1 MARQQEHS
9 IADIAEHI
17 AAHVSNGDSTKLI
30 SGAAGLQAATHDA
43 ISFIADQRYLP
54 QLSAS
59 RAGAIICTE
68 ELAAKCP
75 KHVVLL
81 VVAEPMQAW
90 LKLLHLFTRPDSA
103 ITGTIHP
110 TAIVPDSCSIAPGVS
125 IGPYVVLGERVT
137 IATGTTVAAHCSLAD
152 DVTLGENCHLY
163 PRVTLYSDVQCGKRC
178 IFHAGAVLGAD
189 GFGNVRDRHLH
200 WQKIPQLGGLRIG
213 NDVEIGANTTIDC
226 GALED
231 SIIEDGVKID
241 NMVYAAHNVDIGAH
255 TAIAAGTIIAG
266 TVKIGKHCI
275 IAGGCAING
284 HISICDKV
292 TLTATTSVSKS
303 IYQPGVYSSGS
314 PAQSHHC
321 WKKSEVHYRNLDKIV
336 KRLKN
341 LEKQYD

>member
-17 AAHVSNGDSTKLI
+17 AASVSSGDSTKLI
-30 SGAAGLQAATHDA
+30 RRASGLQAASPDA

-54 QLSAS
+54 HLLAS
-59 RAGAIICTE
+59 NAGAIICTK
-68 ELAAKCP
+68 ELAAKCS
-75 KHVVLL
+75 KHACVL
-81 VVAEPMQAW
+81 VVSEPMQAW
-90 LKLLHLFTRPDSA
+90 LKLLYLFAKPDSA
-103 ITGTIHP
+103 ITGSIHP
-110 TAIVPDSCSIAPGVS
+110 TAIVPDSCHIAPKVS

-178 IFHAGAVLGAD
+178 IFHAGVVLGAD
-189 GFGNVRDRHLH
+189 GFGNVRDRQAH
-200 WQKIPQLGGLRIG
+200 WQKIQQLGGLRIG

-241 NMVYAAHNVDIGAH
+241 NMVYAAHNVNIGAH

-303 IYQPGVYSSGS
+303 IYQSGVYSSGS
-314 PAQSHHC
+314 PAQAHHC